1 MLNKKKFSFQ
11 FLSSEKLHQIN
22 FSFSNVLIFFIVF
35 TTSFVSINYLL
46 SQKFSD
52 EYYKVKLKET
62 DEKYSEVSKELLDK
76 IARLEE
82 ELKIIEEKDSELRT
96 YATLAPLSDDVKAQ
110 GIGGSTE
117 NVLEVDKSTLMSLKN
132 RVDSLAFAVN
142 IPNSKKNLTFELA
155 VSSFQSGVTAE
166 WFFESFTAFVPA
178 IRSEILYFMGGHS
191 LEELESSE
199 FQAKLLLQL
208 KDVINKKLESLGSKP
223 DINKVLFIRFVIT

>member
-1 MLNKKKFSFQ
+1 MAEENQEMAEAQSEAPDDSTPKKRFKIQMPSPIIYFFLGPFIVVFVIYIVLTKTLLTSDLQHEAKLEKVLKMGEEQLLTDEDQVLNEEDVNGETPVSDEEGGFLDIHNYFQ
-11 FLSSEKLHQIN
+11 F
-22 FSFSNVLIFFIVF
+22 
-35 TTSFVSINYLL
+35 
-46 SQKFSD
+46 
-52 EYYKVKLKET
+52 
-62 DEKYSEVSKELLDK
+62 
-76 IARLEE
+76 
-82 ELKIIEEKDSELRT
+82 
-96 YATLAPLSDDVKAQ
+96 P
-110 GIGGSTE
+110 
-117 NVLEVDKSTLMSLKN
+117 M
-132 RVDSLAFAVN
+132 AFAVN